1 MGSERSAQLAYSE
14 LMDKMLDPESRLTK
28 ARKLLSVIL
37 HFLGR
42 SDLHGL
48 RVADVGCSTGF
59 IADELTRAGG
69 RTIGIDIDRPG
80 LAMAA
85 ERFGDRVLFTLAE
98 GDALPLPDRSV
109 DVIVF
114 NHIYEHVVDPDAVVT
129 ELHRVLSDDGVIY
142 LGLGNRLGVMEPHY
156 KLPFLS
162 YLPPALA
169 DRYVRASGRAEHYHE
184 RFRTRP
190 GLRRLVRGFN
200 VWDYTFSVIREPG
213 RFGGDDVVPG
223 PLSSVPSAALKP
235 LTPLVPT
242 YIWVATKGDRGP
254 GGHPLRTPPEPVTVA
269 TAR

>member
-14 LMDKMLDPESRLTK
+14 LQDKMLDAEGRRAK

-42 SDLHGL
+42 GDLHGL

-59 IADELTRAGG
+59 IADELGRAGG
-69 RTIGIDIDRPG
+69 RTIGVDIDRPG
-80 LAMAA
+80 LAKAA

-98 GDALPLPDRSV
+98 GDMLPMADESV
-109 DVIVF
+109 DVIAF
-114 NHIYEHVVDPDAVVT
+114 NHIYEHVVDPDAVVA
-129 ELHRVLSDDGVIY
+129 ELYRVLAEDGVLY
-142 LGLGNRLGVMEPHY
+142 LGLGNKLGIVEPHY

-169 DRYVRASGRAEHYHE
+169 DRYVRAAGRADHYHE

-190 GLRRLVRGFN
+190 GLRQLVRGFH
-200 VWDYTFSVIREPG
+200 VWDYTFSVIREPAQFASG
-213 RFGGDDVVPG
+213 EVVPG
-223 PLSSVPSAALKP
+223 ALSSVPSAALRP
-235 LTPLVPT
+235 LMPLIPT

-254 GGHPLRTPPEPVTVA
+254 RGPALRTAPRPVRVPPT
-269 TAR
+269 R